1 MRKLRVAMLVH
12 WSLVPPEDIHSSDD
26 PRVEKCQSEYDVK
39 QALLRLG
46 HDVQIV
52 GVYDDL
58 APIRKVIEDWKPNIV
73 FNLLEDF
80 AGNSAFD
87 YYVVSYLEMLN
98 MPYTGCNPRGLLLG
112 RDKALSKKI
121 LTYHRIE
128 VPDFIVL
135 PYRQKIGKLRKLP
148 YPMFVKSLIE
158 EGSVGIAQ
166 SSYVENE
173 EQLRER
179 AAKLHEMTKGDVIA
193 EQYIDGREFYV
204 TVVGNQRLDVYPI
217 RELVFD
223 KVPEGQPKA
232 ATFKVKWDHEYRER
246 WGIDYVFARPLA
258 VGVAERI
265 ERLCKRPKAA
275 TFKVKWDHE
284 YRERW
289 GIDYVF
295 ARPLAAG
302 VAERIER
309 LCKRVY
315 RVLDLSGY
323 ARIDL
328 RLSPDGKLYVL
339 EANPNPAI
347 AANDEC
353 AFSAEKAGL
362 KYEEFV
368 QRILTLGLSSH
379 QVRLGE

>member
-12 WSLVPPEDIHSSDD
+12 WSLVPPEDVQSSDD

-265 ERLCKRPKAA
+265 ERLCKR
-275 TFKVKWDHE
+275 
-284 YRERW
+284 
-289 GIDYVF
+289 
-295 ARPLAAG
+295 
-302 VAERIER
+302 
-309 LCKRVY
+309 VY

>member
-12 WSLVPPEDIHSSDD
+12 WSLVPPEDVQGSDD
-26 PRVEKCQSEYDVK
+26 PRIEKCQTEFDVK
-39 QALLRLG
+39 QALLKLG
-46 HDVQIV
+46 HEVQIV

-58 APIRKVIEDWKPNIV
+58 APIRKVIEEWKPNIV

-87 YYVVSYLEMLN
+87 YYVVSYLEMLD

-173 EQLRER
+173 EQLRDR
-179 AAKLHEMTKGDVIA
+179 VAKLHEMTKGDVIA
-193 EQYIDGREFYV
+193 EQYINGREFYV

-223 KVPEGQPKA
+223 KVPEGQPKI
-232 ATFKVKWDHEYRER
+232 ATFKVKWSN
-246 WGIDYVFARPLA
+246 
-258 VGVAERI
+258 
-265 ERLCKRPKAA
+265 
-275 TFKVKWDHE
+275 E

-302 VAERIER
+302 VPERIER

-328 RLSPDGKLYVL
+328 RLAPDGKLYVL

-347 AANDEC
+347 ASNDEC

-368 QRILTLGLSSH
+368 QRVLTLGLSAH
-379 QVRLGE
+379 HGRAGI